1 MSDWANLCRTLGTSM
16 SNLTATLQETLL
28 QLKKVM
34 ADRRSRIEALR
45 AEIAEIEAEN
55 ETLQAAIESML
66 NDF

>member
-1 MSDWANLCRTLGTSM
+1 M